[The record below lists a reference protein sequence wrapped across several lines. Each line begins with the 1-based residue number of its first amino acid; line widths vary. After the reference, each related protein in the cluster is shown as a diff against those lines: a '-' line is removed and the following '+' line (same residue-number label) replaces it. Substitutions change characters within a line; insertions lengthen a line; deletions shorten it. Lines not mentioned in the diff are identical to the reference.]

1 MESCLILHARTLRS
15 TFSFDWCK
23 KQNKTK
29 QNTGAWHGT
38 AGKRK
43 NSNETKRKSKTHK
56 ELTPSCANAAIRQ
69 KIEIQRFFLSNFF

>member
-1 MESCLILHARTLRS
+1 MA
-15 TFSFDWCK
+15 
-23 KQNKTK
+23 
-29 QNTGAWHGT
+29 GP
-38 AGKRK
+38 GKRK